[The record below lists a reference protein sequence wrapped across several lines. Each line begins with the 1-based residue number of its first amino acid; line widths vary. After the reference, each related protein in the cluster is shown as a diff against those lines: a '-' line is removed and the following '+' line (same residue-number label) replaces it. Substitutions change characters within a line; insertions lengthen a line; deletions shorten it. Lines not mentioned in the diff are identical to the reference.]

1 MDRDRHRYKGISI
14 DIRYSGYNRCRY
26 RDRHSGALRSKLY
39 HSTFPRR
46 STQREKK
53 LRYLPRRLLLCGCML
68 CSYMLCILAYICISY
83 TLRYISN
90 PVSICNMDVKRSECN
105 SAFRTPGGAF
115 VRRSFG
121 VRSAERTQ
129 ACMAVQQPERTR
141 QLEINACTPQP
152 KARCTY
158 HECNAAIC
166 ISNERA
172 FVFKT
177 VRSRSFS

>member
-26 RDRHSGALRSKLY
+26 RDRHSRALRSKLY

-105 SAFRTPGGAF
+105 SAFRTPEGAF

-121 VRSAERTQ
+121 VRSAERTF
-129 ACMAVQQPERTR
+129 VQ
-141 QLEINACTPQP
+141 L
-152 KARCTY
+152 
-158 HECNAAIC
+158 
-166 ISNERA
+166 NERRHVWQ
-172 FVFKT
+172 FNSPNERGSWK
-177 VRSRSFS
+177 